1 MYHEDLPVP
10 VPGPEESLIRISL
23 AGICNTDRE
32 VLKGYRPDFRG
43 IMGHEFTGVV
53 ERSSD
58 PAWIGKRVVGELNA
72 GCGRCIYCRTGREKH
87 CLDRKAIGMDGK
99 DGCFG
104 EYMTLAT
111 HLLHEIPEG
120 LPDEEA
126 VFTEPLAAALEI
138 PKQVHIDPDQE
149 IAVIG
154 DGRLAYLTASV
165 LHLTGASMTIVGKHE
180 EKLEAFRDFGKVTV
194 KPSGS
199 FELVIEATGSPTG
212 LTTAM
217 ELVRKQ
223 GTIVLKSTYAGK
235 TAVDMSFFAVN
246 EVTLTGS
253 RCGPFEPALNL
264 LKKRLVKLPQ
274 IELYD
279 LKDFE
284 KAFASR
290 AFKAGFRIG

>member
-10 VPGPEESLIRISL
+10 VPGPEESLIRIGL

-53 ERSSD
+53 EQSSD

-72 GCGRCIYCRTGREKH
+72 GCGACVYCRTGREKH
-87 CLDRKAIGMDGK
+87 CLDRRVIGMDGK

-111 HLLHEIPEG
+111 HLLHEIPEE

-180 EKLEAFRDFGKVTV
+180 EKLEAFRDFGKVAV